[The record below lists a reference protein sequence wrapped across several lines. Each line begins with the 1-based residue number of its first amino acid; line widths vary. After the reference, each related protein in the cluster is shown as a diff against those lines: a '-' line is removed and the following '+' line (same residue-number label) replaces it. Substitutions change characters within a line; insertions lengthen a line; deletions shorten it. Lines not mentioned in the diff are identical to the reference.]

1 MKTRKLL
8 PSDSK
13 KITDLVQS
21 RWNTVRKRRDSD
33 HDEKLITRLLSAT
46 RNSDHELARP
56 GEIYVYG
63 AFDEDDQLI
72 SAITQRFWK
81 SQDMHYISNMVVRP
95 NTSTLYNV
103 SEMGLASCLDQ
114 AVHFAEK
121 IQFFR
126 WIWTTETRG
135 WNHREEQ
142 WYNTCAAYRR
152 YHVFIED
159 IIPKGQ
165 LPKFDWQI
173 DIIGEEGAGATTA
186 IKSASLKPEFRH
198 RYFQSKNL
206 IKGDFIDLQYKPLES
221 KDLYINDV
229 IWSNDL
235 VITETNLDFFK
246 VNSSR
251 LLEGQIIVDPDE
263 YPDHIRH
270 GEHRYFLAMKDNKLA
285 GLSAMTLHKSEDGL
299 SYRIYHR
306 AAYVVPDFRRQGI
319 WRAMMKYKIKY
330 MLDHGWNKTF
340 PIHTVSVSDKD
351 SRYRR
356 DSWTLY
362 KSGVVQE
369 YTNPDGS
376 VNVINR
382 LIYISN
388 WSNIK
393 KQYLD
398 RDV

>member
-1 MKTRKLL
+1 
-8 PSDSK
+8 
-13 KITDLVQS
+13 
-21 RWNTVRKRRDSD
+21 
-33 HDEKLITRLLSAT
+33 
-46 RNSDHELARP
+46 
-56 GEIYVYG
+56 
-63 AFDEDDQLI
+63 
-72 SAITQRFWK
+72 
-81 SQDMHYISNMVVRP
+81 
-95 NTSTLYNV
+95 
-103 SEMGLASCLDQ
+103 MGLSSCLDQ

-270 GEHRYFLAMKDNKLA
+270 GEHRYFLAMKDNKLV
-285 GLSAMTLHKSEDGL
+285 GLSAMTLHKSEDGT

-306 AAYVVPDFRRQGI
+306 AAYVIPDFRRQGI

-376 VNVINR
+376 VNVIDR